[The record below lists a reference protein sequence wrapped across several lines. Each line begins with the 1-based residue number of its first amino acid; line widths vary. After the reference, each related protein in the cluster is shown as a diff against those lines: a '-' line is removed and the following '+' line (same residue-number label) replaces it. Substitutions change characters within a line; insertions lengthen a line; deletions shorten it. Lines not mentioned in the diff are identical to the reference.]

1 MFYLKVMN
9 KKVFWISV
17 GFILT
22 FFLSCQPNQEDLVV
36 FAAASLTDV
45 LNEAKNEYELKH
57 SEKIRYH
64 FGGSQALAVEL
75 SKGSPGDVFI
85 SAGTPPMEYLSSK
98 AVAKVEGITN
108 ITSNSLVL
116 VTKDQNLELT
126 DHSSLIGLNMLA
138 IADPALAPAGVY
150 AEYFLV
156 NTGLWP
162 LLEEKLILAGDV
174 RAALNYVKSGNVDA
188 AIVYLT
194 DGLAEPDLQIKD
206 IIPPESYPTISYP
219 AAVVSDGV
227 NILKA
232 RKFVDFLRSSE
243 VNQLF
248 YSYGFR

>member
-1 MFYLKVMN
+1 MDYL
-9 KKVFWISV
+9 
-17 GFILT
+17 
-22 FFLSCQPNQEDLVV
+22 
-36 FAAASLTDV
+36 
-45 LNEAKNEYELKH
+45 
-57 SEKIRYH
+57 
-64 FGGSQALAVEL
+64 L
-75 SKGSPGDVFI
+75 SKAS
-85 SAGTPPMEYLSSK
+85 
-98 AVAKVEGITN
+98 AKVEGITN

-116 VTKDQNLELT
+116 VTKDQNLELV
-126 DHSSLIGLNMLA
+126 DHSSLIGLDTLA
-138 IADPALAPAGVY
+138 IADPSLAPAGVY

-162 LLEEKLILAGDV
+162 LLEDKLILSGDV

-206 IIPPESYPTISYP
+206 IIPADSYPTISYP
-219 AAVVSDGV
+219 AAVVSDGI

-232 RKFVDFLRSSE
+232 RRFVDFLRSSE

>member
-1 MFYLKVMN
+1 MN
-9 KKVFWISV
+9 KNIFWINV

-22 FFLSCQPNQEDLVV
+22 FFLSCQPNQKDLVV

-45 LNEAKNEYELKH
+45 LNEAKTEYELKY

-85 SAGTPPMEYLSSK
+85 SAGQPPMDYLSGK
-98 AVAKVEGITN
+98 ASAKVEGITN

-116 VTKDQNLELT
+116 VTKDQNLELI
-126 DHSSLIGLNMLA
+126 DHSSLIGLDTLA
-138 IADPALAPAGVY
+138 IADPNLAPAGVY
-150 AEYFLV
+150 AEDFLV

-162 LLEEKLILAGDV
+162 LLEDKLILSGDV

-206 IIPPESYPTISYP
+206 IIPPDSYPTISYP
-219 AAVVSDGV
+219 AAVVSDGI

-243 VNQLF
+243 VNQIF